1 MNKLSIDSFP
11 IKKVSQTRFLGVIID
26 EDLSWDPH
34 IAATRRK
41 LNYAAS
47 SLYRMRDSIPSNL
60 HKDLY
65 HTLYESH
72 LAYCI
77 SVWGGASPSKTGC
90 LLISQKQC
98 IRFLFGDKE
107 AFLNKFRTCA
117 RARPVKI
124 QLLGEEFYSR
134 EHTKPL
140 FDKHKILSF
149 MNLYTYHTY
158 MELFKILKFRD
169 PLVIHEQ
176 FKVSNR
182 KSNLLINNFPAKNF
196 VSRSTGIWNTITPKL
211 KLVDNCTAKVASTKN
226 ILKNLLL
233 RLQNDGDPVSWNSDN
248 FNLDKMPSR

>member
-1 MNKLSIDSFP
+1 MKALSVVAHPDIGQRLSFLFFGLALLLVSQPVAVYHLTHSITSAVGSLLPELSIDSFP

-90 LLISQKQC
+90 LSISQKQC

-117 RARPVKI
+117 RARPVKS

-140 FDKHKILSF
+140 FNKHKILSF

-196 VSRSTGIWNTITPKL
+196 VSRSTG
-211 KLVDNCTAKVASTKN
+211 
-226 ILKNLLL
+226 
-233 RLQNDGDPVSWNSDN
+233 
-248 FNLDKMPSR
+248 MPSR